1 MEIKFEK
8 DYLLQLY
15 ENGTT
20 KNKKYRFQKDVIKKY
35 KNAIDKLRAAQKI
48 EDLYLIK
55 SLNYEKLVGDKKGFE
70 SIRVDLKFRIEFI
83 SSIEGDEPNCITIC
97 SIVELS
103 NHYK

>member
-70 SIRVDLKFRIEFI
+70 SIRVDLKFRI
-83 SSIEGDEPNCITIC
+83 
-97 SIVELS
+97 
-103 NHYK
+103 